1 MGELAKNISNP
12 QNPEEFKEWMI
23 SCRGYNANS
32 YPNYYDVATKML
44 KQEFLDSPFWKT
56 LSKELNNINHKY
68 KIKHGAFLLGNSEAP
83 EIYIKSLDSLL
94 NKAFRKNV
102 LNNSAFPNEPDGGWI
117 TQKNWFG
124 RINDILR
131 TTIVVKYLDGV
142 TFLIEEIKKIAES
155 TGCQFVSSL
164 EAKEE
169 GYYAAHLGIKLHL
182 EVLNDKDYAS
192 QDQLINVEIQ
202 ITTELQALIKNLL
215 HRFYEEN
222 RKIHRTDDY
231 KWQWDYTSDEF
242 NSNYLGHIVHYVE
255 GKIVELRDK

>member
-1 MGELAKNISNP
+1 M
-12 QNPEEFKEWMI
+12 
-23 SCRGYNANS
+23 
-32 YPNYYDVATKML
+32 
-44 KQEFLDSPFWKT
+44 
-56 LSKELNNINHKY
+56 
-68 KIKHGAFLLGNSEAP
+68 GNSNAP

-102 LNNSAFPNEPDGGWI
+102 LNNAVFPNEPDGGWI

-155 TGCQFVSSL
+155 TGCQFDSSL

-182 EVLNDKDYAS
+182 KLLNDKDYAS